1 MSACEPLHV
10 RSVRPLLHQL
20 PDEQLIDTLM
30 DMSGETLASE
40 FARELMLVNLK
51 VIRSDLTLSET
62 YYFSPLPTL
71 DEDIAVYGGT
81 RDSAVRQSTLAQ
93 WKHLSNGSTIFRD
106 FEEGHFYMLERMAEF
121 IAQLGQDIL
130 SVVEEP
136 RPN

>member
-1 MSACEPLHV
+1 
-10 RSVRPLLHQL
+10 
-20 PDEQLIDTLM
+20 M

-106 FEEGHFYMLERMAEF
+106 FEGGHFYMLERMAEF